1 MDQSDAGAKL
11 TYSAPEI
18 ESLGTIAEITA
29 SGHGN
34 GSFDGAGYTAS
45 SSGGGPGGP
54 HGS

>member
-1 MDQSDAGAKL
+1 MDQSHDGAKL
-11 TYSAPEI
+11 AYSAPEI

-29 SGHGN
+29 SGHGD

-45 SSGGGPGGP
+45 SHGGPGGH

>member
-1 MDQSDAGAKL
+1 MDQSHAGAKL

-29 SGHGN
+29 SGRGD

-45 SSGGGPGGP
+45 SQGWPGGA

>member
-1 MDQSDAGAKL
+1 MDQSNDGARL

-45 SSGGGPGGP
+45 SSGGGPGGH

>member
-1 MDQSDAGAKL
+1 MDQSHAGAKL

-29 SGHGN
+29 SGHGE

-45 SSGGGPGGP
+45 HGSPGGA